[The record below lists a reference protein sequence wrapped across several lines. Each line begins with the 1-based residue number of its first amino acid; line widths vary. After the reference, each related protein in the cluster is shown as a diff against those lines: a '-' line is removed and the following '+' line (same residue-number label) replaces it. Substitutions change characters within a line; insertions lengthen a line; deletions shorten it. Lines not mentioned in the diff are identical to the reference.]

1 VYLVKKTEI
10 VEEQKE
16 EITKE
21 SIKEE
26 LKRQNQVLISLKA
39 QVEKMITINENFM
52 EKIKRELSEGP
63 MQKYVIG
70 RSPQYCKSSRYSIK
84 QFKLSSCGQI

>member
-26 LKRQNQVLISLKA
+26 LKRQNQVLLSLKD
-39 QVEKMITINENFM
+39 QVEKNVRS
-52 EKIKRELSEGP
+52 K
-63 MQKYVIG
+63 QKLY
-70 RSPQYCKSSRYSIK
+70 RKN
-84 QFKLSSCGQI
+84 